1 MNASAPSFLPRNIDR
16 PAQSYSDRSGAP
28 SSSNGVAPH
37 QHALANHAGSSAPSM
52 LRAYSNP
59 YSVEAYRQP
68 WQQATGQTSPM
79 DGPPLPAYPS
89 YSHVSSVQGQLPSL
103 MNANAL
109 PYTPHRRPTSPAA
122 AIHHLGDSIRSSYFA
137 NMPDVTVSAPT
148 GMHERNLSRGHGHG
162 HVRKATSISLKRL
175 VPPAVGLSRSP
186 SSPGRSPSP
195 SGSAHSGL
203 GRASPLSAFGLLLPK
218 QRVCRVRFP
227 NEDIAV
233 KRDDEYIASL
243 WRRVSA
249 EISQEPMQQPL
260 PPSSRT
266 RPSLPE
272 DKIGRYELPET
283 IEVSWTWLH
292 RKSPLIDYL

>member
-1 MNASAPSFLPRNIDR
+1 MNASAPAFLPRHIDR
-16 PAQSYSDRSGAP
+16 PAQSYSNGSGTF
-28 SSSNGVAPH
+28 SSSKDVALH
-37 QHALANHAGSSAPSM
+37 QWSLTNHAASSAPSM
-52 LRAYSNP
+52 LRAYSQP
-59 YSVEAYRQP
+59 YSIEAYRQP
-68 WQQATGQTSPM
+68 WQQAIGQTSPM
-79 DGPPLPAYPS
+79 YGPPLPAYPS
-89 YSHVSSVQGQLPSL
+89 YSNVSSVQGQLPSS
-103 MNANAL
+103 MNAKAM
-109 PYTPHRRPTSPAA
+109 PYMPHHRPTSPAA
-122 AIHHLGDSIRSSYFA
+122 AIHHLGDSTRSSYFPS
-137 NMPDVTVSAPT
+137 MPDVTVSAPM
-148 GMHERNLSRGHGHG
+148 GMHERNLSRGHGQG
-162 HVRKATSISLKRL
+162 HSRKATSISLKRL

-203 GRASPLSAFGLLLPK
+203 GRASPLSAFGLLPK